1 MQRLSN
7 YHRQLIIDKYDPDD
21 IISILEPD
29 IEELIDYLEPL
40 ILAKLGAFE
49 LSESSNEEPE
59 I

>member
-40 ILAKLGAFE
+40 ILAKLEAFE
-49 LSESSNEEPE
+49 LTDLGNEDSE